1 MSLDGAAAEVS
12 SGFAVRNLGDKI
24 EEGAPKTSSDFC
36 VTKKEH
42 GKQVLSSALRGLG
55 NEIEVC
61 YVTVSEVEMRS
72 EYAHVAVS
80 EVRVG
85 DAGRTVLVR

>member
-1 MSLDGAAAEVS
+1 M
-12 SGFAVRNLGDKI
+12 GDKI
-24 EEGAPKTSSDFC
+24 EEGAPKTSSEFC

-42 GKQVLSSALRGLG
+42 RKRVQSSALRDLG
-55 NEIEVC
+55 NEIEVR

-72 EYAHVAVS
+72 EYAKVVVS
-80 EVRVG
+80 KVSVG